1 MVKLFLIINNKYY
14 TILAAYN
21 KIYYSRWCEMDNNS
35 ENILWLVS
43 VMKQYMDEDY
53 AVETSYNW
61 LRYNSK
67 DDFELIY
74 RTSDPENTEVI
85 FEIGT
90 DRKGNIVKSTSN
102 ALLEDN
108 TLVEAGEPL
117 ISEMYKDTNIL
128 LKEKSVSNNGSE
140 HEKQIILQKEEVK
153 DNITYLE
160 VLYENE
166 KVLAKYTIYPD
177 NKIKEEKYANNIKIE
192 ESEQKEYYFN
202 NCLVTYL
209 TKNIYFINDETKME
223 TEMYV
228 ESEEMIDENTAVIT
242 IVQEDK
248 TYGNDAVTEYI
259 LKKYIKENGKIIPYE
274 QHK

>member
-1 MVKLFLIINNKYY
+1 
-14 TILAAYN
+14 
-21 KIYYSRWCEMDNNS
+21 MDNNS

-74 RTSDPENTEVI
+74 RTIDPENTEVI

-108 TLVEAGEPL
+108 RVVEHGANV

-128 LKEKSVSNNGSE
+128 LKEKSISDNGSE
-140 HEKQIILQKEEVK
+140 YEKQIILQKEEVK

-160 VLYENE
+160 IYYKNEN
-166 KVLAKYTIYPD
+166 VLAKYTVYPD
-177 NKIKEEKYANNIKIE
+177 NKIKEERYADNVKIE
-192 ESEQKEYYFN
+192 EHIQQEYYFN
-202 NCLVTYL
+202 NSLVTYL
-209 TKNIYFINDETKME
+209 TKNIYYANDEINME

-248 TYGNDAVTEYI
+248 NYGYDAVTEYV
-259 LKKYIKENGKIIPYE
+259 LKKYININGKIILYE
-274 QHK
+274 N

>member
-1 MVKLFLIINNKYY
+1 
-14 TILAAYN
+14 
-21 KIYYSRWCEMDNNS
+21 MDNNS

-43 VMKQYMDEDY
+43 VMKQYMDDDY

-74 RTSDPENTEVI
+74 RTIDPENTEVI

-108 TLVEAGEPL
+108 RVVEHGANV

-128 LKEKSVSNNGSE
+128 LKEKSISDNGSE
-140 HEKQIILQKEEVK
+140 YEKQIILQKEEVK

-160 VLYENE
+160 IYYKNEN
-166 KVLAKYTIYPD
+166 VLAKYTVYPD
-177 NKIKEEKYANNIKIE
+177 NKIKEERYADNVKIE
-192 ESEQKEYYFN
+192 EHIQQEYYFN
-202 NCLVTYL
+202 NSLVTYL
-209 TKNIYFINDETKME
+209 TKNIYYANDEINME

-248 TYGNDAVTEYI
+248 NYGYNAVTEYV
-259 LKKYIKENGKIIPYE
+259 LKKYININGKIIPYE
-274 QHK
+274 K

>member
-1 MVKLFLIINNKYY
+1 
-14 TILAAYN
+14 
-21 KIYYSRWCEMDNNS
+21 MDNNS

-74 RTSDPENTEVI
+74 RTIDPENTEVI

-90 DRKGNIVKSTSN
+90 DRKGNIVTSTSN

-108 TLVEAGEPL
+108 RVVEHGANV

-128 LKEKSVSNNGSE
+128 LKEKSISDNGSE
-140 HEKQIILQKEEVK
+140 YEKQIILQKEEVK

-160 VLYENE
+160 IYYKNEN
-166 KVLAKYTIYPD
+166 VLAKYKVYPD
-177 NKIKEEKYANNIKIE
+177 NKIKEEKYTDNTKIE
-192 ESEQKEYYFN
+192 ESEQQEYYFN
-202 NCLVTYL
+202 NSLVTYL
-209 TKNIYFINDETKME
+209 TKNIYYANDEINME

-248 TYGNDAVTEYI
+248 NYGYDAVTEYV
-259 LKKYIKENGKIIPYE
+259 LKKYININGKIILYE
-274 QHK
+274 NYADCQEKY

>member
-1 MVKLFLIINNKYY
+1 
-14 TILAAYN
+14 
-21 KIYYSRWCEMDNNS
+21 MDNNS

-43 VMKQYMDEDY
+43 VMKQYMDDDY

-108 TLVEAGEPL
+108 RVVEHGANV

-128 LKEKSVSNNGSE
+128 LKEKSISDNGSE
-140 HEKQIILQKEEVK
+140 YEKQIILQKEEVE
-153 DNITYLE
+153 DNIAHLE
-160 VLYENE
+160 ILYKDENVLM
-166 KVLAKYTIYPD
+166 KYFIYPD
-177 NKIKEEKYANNIKIE
+177 NKIKSEKYADNIKIE
-192 ESEQKEYYFN
+192 ESEQKEYYYN
-202 NCLVTYL
+202 NTLVTYL
-209 TKNIYFINDETKME
+209 TNMKYFINQDTTMA

-228 ESEEMIDENTAVIT
+228 ESEEIIDENTVLIT

-248 TYGNDAVTEYI
+248 SYGNDAVTEYI
-259 LKKYIKENGKIIPYE
+259 LKKYKNIDGSIIPYE
-274 QHK
+274 

>member
-1 MVKLFLIINNKYY
+1 
-14 TILAAYN
+14 
-21 KIYYSRWCEMDNNS
+21 MDNNS

-67 DDFELIY
+67 DDFELIC
-74 RTSDPENTEVI
+74 RTNDIENTEVI

-108 TLVEAGEPL
+108 TVVEAGEPL

-128 LKEKSVSNNGSE
+128 LKEKSISDNGSE
-140 HEKQIILQKEEVK
+140 YEKQIILQKEEVK

-160 VLYENE
+160 IFYKND
-166 KVLAKYTIYPD
+166 KILAKYTIYPD
-177 NKIKEEKYANNIKIE
+177 NKIKEEKYADNIKIE
-192 ESEQKEYYFN
+192 ESEQQEYYYN
-202 NCLVTYL
+202 NTLVTYL
-209 TKNIYFINDETKME
+209 TNMKYFINQDTTMA
-223 TEMYV
+223 TEMKV
-228 ESEEMIDENTAVIT
+228 ESEEMIDKNTAVIT
-242 IVQEDK
+242 IVQESKD
-248 TYGNDAVTEYI
+248 YNYDNITEYI
-259 LKKYIKENGKIIPYE
+259 LKKYINVDGNIIPYE
-274 QHK
+274 

>member
-1 MVKLFLIINNKYY
+1 
-14 TILAAYN
+14 
-21 KIYYSRWCEMDNNS
+21 MDNNS

-67 DDFELIY
+67 DDFELIC
-74 RTSDPENTEVI
+74 RTNDIENTEVI

-108 TLVEAGEPL
+108 RVVEHGANV

-128 LKEKSVSNNGSE
+128 LKEKSISDNGSE
-140 HEKQIILQKEEVK
+140 YEKQIILQKEEVK

-160 VLYENE
+160 IFYKND
-166 KVLAKYTIYPD
+166 KILAKYTIYPD
-177 NKIKEEKYANNIKIE
+177 NKIKEEKYADNVKIE
-192 ESEQKEYYFN
+192 ESEQQEYYFN
-202 NCLVTYL
+202 NSLITYL
-209 TKNIYFINDETKME
+209 TKNIYFINNETKME
-223 TEMYV
+223 TEMKV
-228 ESEEMIDENTAVIT
+228 ESEEMIDKNTAVIT
-242 IVQEDK
+242 IVQESKD
-248 TYGNDAVTEYI
+248 YNYDNITEYI
-259 LKKYIKENGKIIPYE
+259 LKKYKNIDGSIIPYE
-274 QHK
+274 

>member
-1 MVKLFLIINNKYY
+1 
-14 TILAAYN
+14 
-21 KIYYSRWCEMDNNS
+21 MDNNS
-35 ENILWLVS
+35 ENVLWLVS
-43 VMKQYMDEDY
+43 EMKQYMDDDY

-74 RTSDPENTEVI
+74 RTIDPENTEVI

-90 DRKGNIVKSTSN
+90 DRKGNIVTSTSN

-108 TLVEAGEPL
+108 TLVEAGQPL

-128 LKEKSVSNNGSE
+128 LKEKSISDNGSE
-140 HEKQIILQKEEVK
+140 YEKQIILQKEEVK

-160 VLYENE
+160 IYYKNEN
-166 KVLAKYTIYPD
+166 VLAKYKVYPD
-177 NKIKEEKYANNIKIE
+177 NKIKEEKYADNIKIE
-192 ESEQKEYYFN
+192 ESEQQEYYFN
-202 NCLVTYL
+202 NSLVTYL
-209 TKNIYFINDETKME
+209 TKNIYYANDEINME

-248 TYGNDAVTEYI
+248 NYGYDAVTEYV
-259 LKKYIKENGKIIPYE
+259 LKKYININGKIIPYE
-274 QHK
+274 K

>member
-1 MVKLFLIINNKYY
+1 
-14 TILAAYN
+14 
-21 KIYYSRWCEMDNNS
+21 MDNNS

-43 VMKQYMDEDY
+43 VMKQYMDDDY

-74 RTSDPENTEVI
+74 RTIDPENTEVI

-108 TLVEAGEPL
+108 TLVEAGQPL

-128 LKEKSVSNNGSE
+128 LKEKSISDNGSE
-140 HEKQIILQKEEVK
+140 YEKQIILQKEEVK

-160 VLYENE
+160 IYYKNEN
-166 KVLAKYTIYPD
+166 VLAKYKVYPD
-177 NKIKEEKYANNIKIE
+177 NKIKEEKYADNIKIE
-192 ESEQKEYYFN
+192 ESEQQEYYFN
-202 NCLVTYL
+202 NSLVTYL
-209 TKNIYFINDETKME
+209 TKNIYYANDEINME

-228 ESEEMIDENTAVIT
+228 ESEEMIDENTALIT

-248 TYGNDAVTEYI
+248 NYGYDAVTEYV
-259 LKKYIKENGKIIPYE
+259 LKKYQNVNGKIIPYE
-274 QHK
+274 K

>member
-1 MVKLFLIINNKYY
+1 
-14 TILAAYN
+14 
-21 KIYYSRWCEMDNNS
+21 MDNNS

-67 DDFELIY
+67 DDFELLY

-153 DNITYLE
+153 NNITYLE

-192 ESEQKEYYFN
+192 ESEQQEYYFN

-209 TKNIYFINDETKME
+209 TKNIYFINDDTKME

-259 LKKYIKENGKIIPYE
+259 LKKYIKENGEIIPYE

>member
-1 MVKLFLIINNKYY
+1 
-14 TILAAYN
+14 
-21 KIYYSRWCEMDNNS
+21 MDNNS

-67 DDFELIY
+67 DDFELIC
-74 RTSDPENTEVI
+74 RTNDIENTEVI

-108 TLVEAGEPL
+108 TVVEAGEPL

-140 HEKQIILQKEEVK
+140 HEKEIVLQKEEVE
-153 DNITYLE
+153 DNIAHLE
-160 VLYENE
+160 ILYKDENVLM
-166 KVLAKYTIYPD
+166 KYFIYPD
-177 NKIKEEKYANNIKIE
+177 NKIKSEKYADNIKIE
-192 ESEQKEYYFN
+192 ESEQKEYYYN
-202 NCLVTYL
+202 NTLVTYL
-209 TKNIYFINDETKME
+209 TNMKYFINQDTTMA

-228 ESEEMIDENTAVIT
+228 ESEEIIDENTVLIT

-248 TYGNDAVTEYI
+248 SYGNDAVTEYI
-259 LKKYIKENGKIIPYE
+259 LKKYKNIDGSIIPYE
-274 QHK
+274 

>member
-1 MVKLFLIINNKYY
+1 
-14 TILAAYN
+14 
-21 KIYYSRWCEMDNNS
+21 MDNNS

-43 VMKQYMDEDY
+43 VMKQYMDDDY

-74 RTSDPENTEVI
+74 RTIDPENTEVI

-108 TLVEAGEPL
+108 RVVEHGANV

-128 LKEKSVSNNGSE
+128 LKEKSISDNGSE
-140 HEKQIILQKEEVK
+140 YEKQIILQKEEVK

-160 VLYENE
+160 IYYKNEN
-166 KVLAKYTIYPD
+166 VLAKYKVYPD
-177 NKIKEEKYANNIKIE
+177 NKIKEEKYADNVKIE
-192 ESEQKEYYFN
+192 EHIQQEYYFN
-202 NCLVTYL
+202 NSLVTYL
-209 TKNIYFINDETKME
+209 TKNIYYANDEINME

-248 TYGNDAVTEYI
+248 NYGYDAVTEYV
-259 LKKYIKENGKIIPYE
+259 LKKYININGKIILYE
-274 QHK
+274 N

>member
-1 MVKLFLIINNKYY
+1 
-14 TILAAYN
+14 
-21 KIYYSRWCEMDNNS
+21 MDNNS

-108 TLVEAGEPL
+108 RVVEHGANV

-128 LKEKSVSNNGSE
+128 LKEKSISDNGSE
-140 HEKQIILQKEEVK
+140 YEKQIILQKEEVK

-160 VLYENE
+160 IFYKND
-166 KVLAKYTIYPD
+166 KILAKYTIYPD
-177 NKIKEEKYANNIKIE
+177 NKIKEEKYADNIKIE
-192 ESEQKEYYFN
+192 ESEQQEYYFN
-202 NCLVTYL
+202 NSLITYL
-209 TKNIYFINDETKME
+209 TKNIYFINNETKME
-223 TEMYV
+223 TEMKV
-228 ESEEMIDENTAVIT
+228 EREEIIDENTAVIT
-242 IVQEDK
+242 IVQESKD
-248 TYGNDAVTEYI
+248 YNYDNITEYI
-259 LKKYIKENGKIIPYE
+259 LKKYINVDGNIIPYE
-274 QHK
+274 

>member
-1 MVKLFLIINNKYY
+1 
-14 TILAAYN
+14 
-21 KIYYSRWCEMDNNS
+21 MDNNS

-43 VMKQYMDEDY
+43 VMKQYMDDDY

-74 RTSDPENTEVI
+74 RTIDPENTEVI

-90 DRKGNIVKSTSN
+90 DRKGNIVTSTSN

-108 TLVEAGEPL
+108 RVVEHGANV

-128 LKEKSVSNNGSE
+128 LKEKSISDNGSE
-140 HEKQIILQKEEVK
+140 YEKQIILQKEEVK

-160 VLYENE
+160 IYYKNEN
-166 KVLAKYTIYPD
+166 VLAKYTVYPD
-177 NKIKEEKYANNIKIE
+177 NKIKEERYADNVKIE
-192 ESEQKEYYFN
+192 EHIQQEYYFN
-202 NCLVTYL
+202 NSLVTYL
-209 TKNIYFINDETKME
+209 TKNIYYANDEINME

-248 TYGNDAVTEYI
+248 NYGYDAVTEYV
-259 LKKYIKENGKIIPYE
+259 LKKYININGKIILYE
-274 QHK
+274 N

>member
-1 MVKLFLIINNKYY
+1 
-14 TILAAYN
+14 
-21 KIYYSRWCEMDNNS
+21 MDNNS

-74 RTSDPENTEVI
+74 RTIDPENTEVI

-108 TLVEAGEPL
+108 RVVEHGANV

-128 LKEKSVSNNGSE
+128 LKEKSISDNGSE
-140 HEKQIILQKEEVK
+140 YEKQIILQKEEVK

-160 VLYENE
+160 IYYKNEN
-166 KVLAKYTIYPD
+166 VLAKYKVYPD
-177 NKIKEEKYANNIKIE
+177 NKIKEEKYADNVKIE
-192 ESEQKEYYFN
+192 EHIQQEYYFN
-202 NCLVTYL
+202 NSLVTYL
-209 TKNIYFINDETKME
+209 TKNIYYANDEINME

-228 ESEEMIDENTAVIT
+228 ESEEMIDKNTAVIT

-248 TYGNDAVTEYI
+248 SYGNDAVTEYI
-259 LKKYIKENGKIIPYE
+259 LKKYKNIDGSIIPYE
-274 QHK
+274 

>member
-1 MVKLFLIINNKYY
+1 MGIIKN
-14 TILAAYN
+14 
-21 KIYYSRWCEMDNNS
+21 DNA

-74 RTSDPENTEVI
+74 RTIDPENTEVI

-90 DRKGNIVKSTSN
+90 DRKGNIVTSTSN

-108 TLVEAGEPL
+108 TLVEAGQPL

-128 LKEKSVSNNGSE
+128 LKEKTVSNEGSIN
-140 HEKQIILQKEEVK
+140 EKEIVLQKEEVK

-160 VLYENE
+160 IYYKNEN
-166 KVLAKYTIYPD
+166 VLAKYKVYPY
-177 NKIKEEKYANNIKIE
+177 NKIK
-192 ESEQKEYYFN
+192 
-202 NCLVTYL
+202 
-209 TKNIYFINDETKME
+209 
-223 TEMYV
+223 
-228 ESEEMIDENTAVIT
+228 
-242 IVQEDK
+242 
-248 TYGNDAVTEYI
+248 
-259 LKKYIKENGKIIPYE
+259 
-274 QHK
+274 

>member
-1 MVKLFLIINNKYY
+1 
-14 TILAAYN
+14 
-21 KIYYSRWCEMDNNS
+21 MDNNS

-67 DDFELIY
+67 DDFELIC
-74 RTSDPENTEVI
+74 RTNDIENTEVI

-108 TLVEAGEPL
+108 RVVEHGANV

-128 LKEKSVSNNGSE
+128 LKEKSISDNGSE
-140 HEKQIILQKEEVK
+140 YEKQIILQKEEVK

-160 VLYENE
+160 IFYKND
-166 KVLAKYTIYPD
+166 KILAKYTIYPD
-177 NKIKEEKYANNIKIE
+177 NKIKEEKYADNIKIE
-192 ESEQKEYYFN
+192 ESEQQEYYFN
-202 NCLVTYL
+202 NSLITYL
-209 TKNIYFINDETKME
+209 TKNIYFINNETKME
-223 TEMYV
+223 TEMKV
-228 ESEEMIDENTAVIT
+228 EREEMIDENTAVIT
-242 IVQEDK
+242 IVQESKD
-248 TYGNDAVTEYI
+248 YNYDNITEYI
-259 LKKYIKENGKIIPYE
+259 LKKYKNIDGSIIPYE
-274 QHK
+274 

>member
-1 MVKLFLIINNKYY
+1 
-14 TILAAYN
+14 
-21 KIYYSRWCEMDNNS
+21 MDNNS

-43 VMKQYMDEDY
+43 VMKQYMDDDY

-74 RTSDPENTEVI
+74 RTIDPENTEVI

-90 DRKGNIVKSTSN
+90 DRKGNIVTSTSN

-108 TLVEAGEPL
+108 TLVEAGQPL

-128 LKEKSVSNNGSE
+128 LKEKSISDNGSE
-140 HEKQIILQKEEVK
+140 YEKQIILQKEEVK

-160 VLYENE
+160 IYYKNEN
-166 KVLAKYTIYPD
+166 VLAKYKVYPD
-177 NKIKEEKYANNIKIE
+177 NKIKEEKYADNIKIE
-192 ESEQKEYYFN
+192 ESEQQEYYFN
-202 NCLVTYL
+202 NSLVTYL
-209 TKNIYFINDETKME
+209 TKNIYYANDEINME

-248 TYGNDAVTEYI
+248 NYGYDAVTEYV
-259 LKKYIKENGKIIPYE
+259 LKKYININGKIIPYE
-274 QHK
+274 K

>member
-1 MVKLFLIINNKYY
+1 
-14 TILAAYN
+14 
-21 KIYYSRWCEMDNNS
+21 MDNNS

>member
-1 MVKLFLIINNKYY
+1 
-14 TILAAYN
+14 
-21 KIYYSRWCEMDNNS
+21 MDNNS

-67 DDFELIY
+67 DDFELIC
-74 RTSDPENTEVI
+74 RTNDIENTEVI

-108 TLVEAGEPL
+108 TVVEAGEPL

-140 HEKQIILQKEEVK
+140 HEKEIVLQKEEVE
-153 DNITYLE
+153 DNIAHLE
-160 VLYENE
+160 ILYKDENVLM
-166 KVLAKYTIYPD
+166 KYFIYPD
-177 NKIKEEKYANNIKIE
+177 NKIKSEKYANNIKIE
-192 ESEQKEYYFN
+192 ESLQQEYYYN
-202 NCLVTYL
+202 NTLVTYL
-209 TKNIYFINDETKME
+209 TNMKYFINQDTTME

-228 ESEEMIDENTAVIT
+228 ESEEMIDENTVLIT
-242 IVQEDK
+242 IVQEEK
-248 TYGNDAVTEYI
+248 TSGSETVTEYI
-259 LKKYIKENGKIIPYE
+259 LKKHINVNGKIIPCE
-274 QHK
+274 EM

>member
-1 MVKLFLIINNKYY
+1 
-14 TILAAYN
+14 
-21 KIYYSRWCEMDNNS
+21 MDNNS

-67 DDFELIY
+67 DDFELIC
-74 RTSDPENTEVI
+74 RTNDIENTEVI

-108 TLVEAGEPL
+108 RVVEHGANV

-128 LKEKSVSNNGSE
+128 LKEKSISDNGSE
-140 HEKQIILQKEEVK
+140 YEKQIILQKEEVK

-160 VLYENE
+160 IFYKND
-166 KVLAKYTIYPD
+166 KILAKYTIYPD
-177 NKIKEEKYANNIKIE
+177 NKIKEEKYADNIKIE
-192 ESEQKEYYFN
+192 ESEQQEYYFN
-202 NCLVTYL
+202 NSLITYL
-209 TKNIYFINDETKME
+209 TKNIYFINNETKME
-223 TEMYV
+223 TEMKV
-228 ESEEMIDENTAVIT
+228 ESEEMIDKNTAVIT

-248 TYGNDAVTEYI
+248 SYGNDAVTEYI
-259 LKKYIKENGKIIPYE
+259 LKKYKNIDGSIIPYE
-274 QHK
+274 

>member
-1 MVKLFLIINNKYY
+1 
-14 TILAAYN
+14 
-21 KIYYSRWCEMDNNS
+21 MDNNS

-67 DDFELIY
+67 DDFELIC
-74 RTSDPENTEVI
+74 RTNDIENTEVI

-108 TLVEAGEPL
+108 TLVEAGQPL

-128 LKEKSVSNNGSE
+128 LKEKSISDNGSE
-140 HEKQIILQKEEVK
+140 YEKQIILQKEEVK

-160 VLYENE
+160 IYYKND
-166 KVLAKYTIYPD
+166 KILAKYTIYPD
-177 NKIKEEKYANNIKIE
+177 NKIKEEKYADNIKIE
-192 ESEQKEYYFN
+192 EHIQQEYYFN
-202 NCLVTYL
+202 NSLVTYL
-209 TKNIYFINDETKME
+209 TKNIYYANDEINME

-248 TYGNDAVTEYI
+248 NYGYDAVTEYV
-259 LKKYIKENGKIIPYE
+259 LKKYININGKIILYE
-274 QHK
+274 NYADCQEKY

>member
-1 MVKLFLIINNKYY
+1 MY
-14 TILAAYN
+14 
-21 KIYYSRWCEMDNNS
+21 NNS

-67 DDFELIY
+67 DDFELIC
-74 RTSDPENTEVI
+74 RTNDIENTEVI

-108 TLVEAGEPL
+108 TCAETGKPVIL
-117 ISEMYKDTNIL
+117 EMYKDTNIL
-128 LKEKSVSNNGSE
+128 LKEKSISDDGSE
-140 HEKQIILQKEEVK
+140 YEKEIVLQKEEVK

-160 VLYENE
+160 ILYKDENVLI
-166 KVLAKYTIYPD
+166 KYFIYPD
-177 NKIKEEKYANNIKIE
+177 NKIKSEKYANNIKIE
-192 ESEQKEYYFN
+192 ESLQQEYYYN
-202 NCLVTYL
+202 NTLVTYL
-209 TKNIYFINDETKME
+209 TNMKYFINQDTTMA

-228 ESEEMIDENTAVIT
+228 ESEEMIDENTVLIT

-248 TYGNDAVTEYI
+248 SYGNDAVTEYI
-259 LKKYIKENGKIIPYE
+259 
-274 QHK
+274 

>member
-1 MVKLFLIINNKYY
+1 
-14 TILAAYN
+14 
-21 KIYYSRWCEMDNNS
+21 MDNNS

-74 RTSDPENTEVI
+74 RTIDIENTEVI

-108 TLVEAGEPL
+108 RVVEHGANV

-128 LKEKSVSNNGSE
+128 LKEKSISDNGSE
-140 HEKQIILQKEEVK
+140 YEKQIILQKEEVK

-160 VLYENE
+160 IYYKNEN
-166 KVLAKYTIYPD
+166 VLAKYKVYPD
-177 NKIKEEKYANNIKIE
+177 NKIKEEKYADNVKIE
-192 ESEQKEYYFN
+192 EHIQQEYYFN
-202 NCLVTYL
+202 NSLVTYL
-209 TKNIYFINDETKME
+209 TKNIYYANDEINME

-248 TYGNDAVTEYI
+248 NYGYDAVTEYV
-259 LKKYIKENGKIIPYE
+259 LKKYININGKIILYE
-274 QHK
+274 NYADCQEKY

>member
-1 MVKLFLIINNKYY
+1 
-14 TILAAYN
+14 
-21 KIYYSRWCEMDNNS
+21 MDNNS

-74 RTSDPENTEVI
+74 RTIDPENTEVI
-85 FEIGT
+85 FEIET

-108 TLVEAGEPL
+108 RVVEHGANV

-128 LKEKSVSNNGSE
+128 LKEKSISDNGSE
-140 HEKQIILQKEEVK
+140 YEKQIILQKEEVK

-160 VLYENE
+160 IYYKNEN
-166 KVLAKYTIYPD
+166 VLAKYTIYPD
-177 NKIKEEKYANNIKIE
+177 NKIKEEKYADNTKIE
-192 ESEQKEYYFN
+192 ESEQQEYYFN
-202 NCLVTYL
+202 NSLVTYL
-209 TKNIYFINDETKME
+209 TKNIYYANDEINME

-248 TYGNDAVTEYI
+248 NYGYDAVTEYV
-259 LKKYIKENGKIIPYE
+259 LKKYININGKIILYE
-274 QHK
+274 N

>member
-1 MVKLFLIINNKYY
+1 
-14 TILAAYN
+14 
-21 KIYYSRWCEMDNNS
+21 MDNNS

-74 RTSDPENTEVI
+74 RTNDIENTEVI

-90 DRKGNIVKSTSN
+90 DRKGNIVTSTSN

-108 TLVEAGEPL
+108 RVVEHGANV

-128 LKEKSVSNNGSE
+128 LKEKSISDNGSE
-140 HEKQIILQKEEVK
+140 YEKQIILQKEEVK

-160 VLYENE
+160 IYYKNEN
-166 KVLAKYTIYPD
+166 VLAKYKVYPD
-177 NKIKEEKYANNIKIE
+177 NKIKEEKYTDNTKIE
-192 ESEQKEYYFN
+192 ESEQQEYYFN
-202 NCLVTYL
+202 NSLVTYL
-209 TKNIYFINDETKME
+209 TKNIYYANDEINME

-248 TYGNDAVTEYI
+248 NYGYDAVTEYV
-259 LKKYIKENGKIIPYE
+259 LKKYININGKIILYE
-274 QHK
+274 NYADCQEKY

>member
-1 MVKLFLIINNKYY
+1 
-14 TILAAYN
+14 
-21 KIYYSRWCEMDNNS
+21 MDNNS

-108 TLVEAGEPL
+108 RVVEHGANV

-128 LKEKSVSNNGSE
+128 LKEKSISDNGSE
-140 HEKQIILQKEEVK
+140 YEKQIILQKEEVE
-153 DNITYLE
+153 DNIAHLE
-160 VLYENE
+160 ILYKDENVLM
-166 KVLAKYTIYPD
+166 KYFIYPD
-177 NKIKEEKYANNIKIE
+177 NKIKSEKYADNIKIE
-192 ESEQKEYYFN
+192 ESEQKEYYYN
-202 NCLVTYL
+202 NTLVTYL
-209 TKNIYFINDETKME
+209 TNMKYFINQDTTMA

-228 ESEEMIDENTAVIT
+228 ESEEIIDENTVLIT

-248 TYGNDAVTEYI
+248 SYGNDAVTEYI
-259 LKKYIKENGKIIPYE
+259 LKKYKNIDGSIIPYE
-274 QHK
+274 